1 VTFRPQFA
9 LVCVYSLA
17 TTLAA
22 GTLLPVL
29 PLYVRGPLD
38 GGDIAVGIVMSGALL
53 VAALAQPVLGRL
65 ADRRGRRLLLLGGP
79 LVFSS
84 FVAFFPLASDPAALF
99 AARAAAGVG
108 DAACIVGS
116 VTMINDLAPEGRRG
130 EAYSLYS
137 LAAWAGL
144 GLGPVIGDFVHR
156 AWSFDAVWIVAIGL
170 SLSGAA
176 LALALPETRPQT
188 TRARPAFAL
197 FNRAAA
203 IPGIVIAL
211 EMFGFAALVVFSPL
225 YAREL
230 GMQGAGLVLLVN
242 AAVLVAMR
250 VLGRR
255 LPDRVGPRRAASAG
269 VLLAAGGIGLAA
281 ALVAMRVLG
290 RRLPDRVGP
299 RRAASAGV
307 LLAAG
312 GIGLAAALGSPAG
325 LYLGAAVFG
334 AGHALLYP
342 ALFLLAVGR
351 AREDER
357 SAALGSLKA
366 LEGLGFAAGAAFIGL
381 VASLGGYGVA
391 FAAGAAITAAG
402 LIPLRTLLPSSRL
415 ERPAVEVR

>member
-1 VTFRPQFA
+1 MPVDVHPSGAATLFRPQFA

-38 GGDIAVGIVMSGALL
+38 GGDVAVGIVMSGALL
-53 VAALAQPVLGRL
+53 VGALAQPVLGRI

-84 FVAFFPLASDPAALF
+84 FVVFFPVASDPAALF
-99 AARAAAGVG
+99 ALRAAAGVG

-137 LAAWAGL
+137 LSAWAGL

-156 AWSFDAVWIVAIGL
+156 ATSFGAVWMVAIAL
-170 SLSGAA
+170 SLTGAV

-188 TRARPAFAL
+188 TRPRPGFAL
-197 FNRAAA
+197 FTRSAA

-255 LPDRVGPRRAASAG
+255 LPDRVGPRRAASVG

-281 ALVAMRVLG
+281 V
-290 RRLPDRVGP
+290 
-299 RRAASAGV
+299 
-307 LLAAG
+307 
-312 GIGLAAALGSPAG
+312 LGSPAG
-325 LYLGAAVFG
+325 LYLGAAIFG

-366 LEGLGFAAGAAFIGL
+366 LEGLGFAFAAAFIGL

-391 FAAGAAITAAG
+391 FGVGAAITAAG
-402 LIPLRTLLPSSRL
+402 LIPLRAFLPRSRL